1 MSDRPATQES
11 DLFDNAPCGYAVLDA
26 SGMVVEANAEL
37 LRLLGRDRDEV
48 VGRRS
53 LAQLV
58 SAGGRIY
65 LDTHVFPMLA
75 LEGVVRELA
84 LDVVQA
90 DGTRVPVLVS
100 ANLARHHEPEAS
112 RIRVVVLEARDRRR
126 YETDLLESMR
136 TIEAARQVA
145 AELAE
150 TLQRTLI
157 PPTPPTVDG
166 LAIAAAY
173 RPAGDGREVGGDFYD
188 VFQVADHEWLAVI
201 GDVTGKGVAAATVT
215 TFVRH
220 TIRALAMQ
228 FPDPADLLRE
238 LNRAVLAHETDRFCT
253 LVLVRLVED
262 GTDWSLIGSVGG
274 HPLPLLRR
282 TDGTVV
288 ELGSHGS
295 LVGVIETPT
304 FSTFEHHLGDDLLL
318 LYTDGVIEARNAGEL
333 FGPEGLLPL
342 VARCPHDPDAVTA
355 AVVDAVLDFQ
365 DGNPRDDIAVL
376 TLARAG
382 IRPSAG

>member
-1 MSDRPATQES
+1 MTGLRP
-11 DLFDNAPCGYAVLDA
+11 DLFEQAPCGYAVLDA
-26 SGMVVEANAEL
+26 SGLVVEANAEL
-37 LRLLGRDRDEV
+37 LRLLGRTREQVVDRLT
-48 VGRRS
+48 

-65 LDTHVFPMLA
+65 LDTHVFPMLS

-100 ANLARHHEPEAS
+100 ANLAPGPEPERS
-112 RIRVVVLEARDRRR
+112 LIRVVVLEARDRRR
-126 YETDLLESMR
+126 YETDLLESVR
-136 TIEAARQVA
+136 SIEAARQVA

-157 PPTPPTVDG
+157 PPTPPAVDG

-215 TFVRH
+215 AFVRH
-220 TIRALAMQ
+220 TIRDLAMQ
-228 FPDPADLLRE
+228 HQDPSDLLQA
-238 LNRAVLAHETDRFCT
+238 LNRAVLEHDTDRFCT
-253 LVLVRLVED
+253 LVVLRLVDD
-262 GTDWSLIGSVGG
+262 GADWSLTGSVGG
-274 HPLPLLRR
+274 HPLPVLRR
-282 TDGTVV
+282 TDGSVA
-288 ELGSHGS
+288 ELGTHGS
-295 LVGVIETPT
+295 LVGVIATPT
-304 FSTFEHHLGDDLLL
+304 FTTFEHRLGDDLLL
-318 LYTDGVIEARNAGEL
+318 LYTDGVIEARRGREL
-333 FGPEGLLPL
+333 FGLEGLLPL
-342 VARCPHDPDAVTA
+342 VAGADHEPAAVTA
-355 AVVDAVLDFQ
+355 TVVEEVLAFQ

-376 TLARAG
+376 TLGSARRRAVAG
-382 IRPSAG
+382 